1 MREPVRH
8 TVRGPAGQLV
18 VWDYAGGAPATL
30 LLHGIGNHGRVW
42 DFVADAVAGRLRL
55 IAPDARGHGES
66 AMPTTGYAPTDFV
79 ADAIAI
85 LDGLGL
91 LESLARAAEVKGGGR
106 LLLGSS

>member
-1 MREPVRH
+1 MREPARH

-42 DFVADAVAGRLRL
+42 DFVADA
-55 IAPDARGHGES
+55 
-66 AMPTTGYAPTDFV
+66 
-79 ADAIAI
+79 IAI

-91 LESLARAAEVKGGGR
+91 LESLERAAEVKGGGR